1 MYKKLETDVY
11 LVQKEEGL
19 TPLECLENLRTI
31 LDLDKK
37 IPMTYAGR
45 IDPAAKG
52 LLIILSGE
60 KCKDKQKYLNF
71 SKTYE
76 TEIIFGIETNTGDL
90 FGEISKIENPIL
102 NESDIY
108 KYMDNVKNRE
118 FNQKYP
124 AFSSKTY
131 KGKPLFYYAREKIK
145 IPEIEHKVK
154 ITDYNIISF
163 ERIDFEQISDR
174 AIVLANKIKGN
185 FEPEKIIDSWKSQ
198 KSQQNANTFFLMK
211 IEMNVSTSFYV
222 RQFAHDLAKNL
233 GTIAVVSSINRTK
246 IGGYFFD

>member
-31 LDLDKK
+31 LGFDKK

-45 IDPAAKG
+45 LDPAAKG

-90 FGEISKIENPIL
+90 FGELLNIKNTPFHEN
-102 NESDIY
+102 DIV
-108 KYMDNVKNRE
+108 KYLDNIKGRE

-124 AFSSKTY
+124 DFSSKTY
-131 KGKPLFYYAREKIK
+131 KGKPLFYYANEKIK
-145 IPEIEHKVK
+145 IPKIEHKVK
-154 ITDYNIISF
+154 IMNYNIISF
-163 ERIDFEQISDR
+163 NKNDFSFFRKR
-174 AIVLANKIKGN
+174 AIGLANKIKGAFN
-185 FEPEKIIDSWKSQ
+185 TEKITNSWNF
-198 KSQQNANTFFLMK
+198 QNNKETFISLR
-211 IEMNVSTSFYV
+211 IELSVSTSFYI
-222 RQFAHDLAKNL
+222 RQFACDLAKNV
-233 GTIAVVSSINRTK
+233 GSIAVVSSINRTK
-246 IGGYFFD
+246 IGDYSFD